1 MMDEVGS
8 NWGGESSGHV
18 LATDYLPTGDGLYTG
33 LFLAQQILESNQDM
47 ESLQKKISLWPSQS
61 GAFTVAKKTPINE
74 ITSLQQGLES
84 CEKTLGDS
92 GRILMR
98 YSGTEPK
105 IRLLVE
111 AIDERKA
118 KEIFNI
124 LANIIQKTL

>member
-1 MMDEVGS
+1 
-8 NWGGESSGHV
+8 
-18 LATDYLPTGDGLYTG
+18 
-33 LFLAQQILESNQDM
+33 M
-47 ESLQKKISLWPSQS
+47 ESLQKSLL
-61 GAFTVAKKTPINE
+61 AFAVRCLYGREKNPHQRE

-84 CEKTLGDS
+84 LKKLLEIQEESDAS
-92 GRILMR
+92 R
-98 YSGTEPK
+98 TEPK